1 MSSAALTDYEIAIAL
16 GRLPGWTGD
25 RHGLKAHYAF
35 AEFRTAISFLVQVAI
50 DAEILGHHPEIQNVY
65 NRVAFTLRTHD
76 AAGQVTALDVEL
88 AGRILATAARFHD
101 R

>member
-1 MSSAALTDYEIAIAL
+1 M
-16 GRLPGWTGD
+16 
-25 RHGLKAHYAF
+25 
-35 AEFRTAISFLVQVAI
+35 AI
-50 DAEILGHHPEIQNVY
+50 DAEILGQHPEIQNVY